1 MIHSVI
7 CRFTRCGHSSN
18 LAAGIGLM
26 ALLLT
31 TSPAVLAK
39 PSDTGT
45 DEGWGRWEAL
55 DRGMAG
61 RRRVP
66 PKLDQAVEERRS
78 DDTELR
84 HAEARRLAKAL
95 RRAEARGKGDQRRQG
110 RDRSQPSAAA
120 QTSAAQTAQKTVN
133 TATLQEAMLLEA
145 ALTPTTPVTA
155 AWLRTGPGGLYAVS
169 VADLAAGMGQTQGTI
184 RNRATR
190 GTLSLT
196 TGGQIAPWYFDA
208 VRDQLLFA
216 GVAYETFHTDENA
229 HRIYF
234 GTGKRRLMTVASGT
248 PTQAAGAQTPF
259 RDTLHFEEEPDMFY
273 STGTVASEPDA
284 DYWFWDYLYGG
295 YKDQIQ
301 VALTIPNPAPS
312 GTAQLRIRLRGW
324 TDLEAGDEHQV
335 SARLNGTPV
344 GATVTWD
351 GFAEALLVADVAQ
364 SLLKAD
370 GNNTLTLHNAYAA
383 GTHPGQWLDD
393 VEIDYDRLPVAAGG
407 SLWLHQVP
415 AGVQTVTGLASG
427 DILVVESPTGNA
439 VLRQDVR
446 IDPDGAS
453 AWRVTFAVA
462 VPADYLVVERTA
474 LAAPAIAPDYPV
486 SPSLTDLTNQAD
498 YLIIYA
504 PEFAGTAQ
512 ALAAYRDLE
521 YGVVKTVNLD
531 DIYDQYSAGRED
543 PTAITRFMDR
553 VKKWSRVPAVVTLI
567 GKGSLDHKNRMG
579 YGDSFLPV
587 VMTDT
592 PWALAA
598 SDDRL
603 LGGNSAAPFAIG
615 RLPIT
620 NDAEGFGYLQ
630 KLSAYEA
637 SGPAVERRAVL
648 AADNPDAGGDF
659 HTNSDLLAERL
670 LGRGFTQ
677 ATKLYHPRDA
687 VRSQLIASA
696 TWAVEYVGY
705 DGHGSTAQVG
715 NGSERFITA
724 ADAAALRNSALPV
737 FTALTCAAGDDT
749 VPGVRSLAGALVLNP
764 DGGAIAAVAPTG
776 LSLDADAQTL
786 GNALVDR
793 LFDGAAEDS
802 VGTAVREAKAQ
813 TSGEISA
820 FMHRIYSVVGEP
832 GVRVR

>member
-1 MIHSVI
+1 MIRCLLS
-7 CRFTRCGHSSN
+7 RF
-18 LAAGIGLM
+18 AARGLPAHPVGVAAVA
-26 ALLLT
+26 ALLLSIPLT
-31 TSPAVLAK
+31 TSAV
-39 PSDTGT
+39 PSDA
-45 DEGWGRWEAL
+45 EPEVGWGRWETLA
-55 DRGMAG
+55 RGMAG

-78 DDTELR
+78 DTTELR
-84 HAEARRLAKAL
+84 HAEARRLDQTL
-95 RRAEARGKGDQRRQG
+95 VRADASGSGYQRRQG
-110 RDRSQPSAAA
+110 RDPSQASAAA
-120 QTSAAQTAQKTVN
+120 QKSQKTVS
-133 TATLQEAMLLEA
+133 TATLQEAMLLEP
-145 ALTPTTPVTA
+145 ALAPTTPVKA
-155 AWLRTGPGGLYAVS
+155 AWLRTGLAGLYAVS
-169 VADLAAGMGQTQGTI
+169 VADLAAGMGQTQGAI
-184 RNRATR
+184 RNRAKG

-196 TGGQIAPWYFDA
+196 TGGQITPWYFDT

-216 GVAYETFHTDENA
+216 AAAYETFHTDQNA

-234 GTGKRRLMTVASGT
+234 GTTKRRLMTVASGT
-248 PTQAAGAQTPF
+248 PTEAAGTQTPF
-259 RDTLHFEEEPDMFY
+259 RDTLQFEEEPDMLY
-273 STGTVASEPDA
+273 STWTVASEPNA

-301 VALTIPNPAPS
+301 VALNIPNPAAS

-364 SLLKAD
+364 SLLNAD

-393 VEIDYDRLPVAAGG
+393 IEIDYDRLPVAAGG
-407 SLWLHQVP
+407 GLWLHQVP
-415 AGVQTVTGLASG
+415 EGVQTVTGLASG
-427 DILVVESPTGNA
+427 DILVVESPTGSA

-446 IDPDGAS
+446 IDADGAS
-453 AWRVTFAVA
+453 GWRVTFAVA
-462 VPADYLVVERTA
+462 APADYLVVERTA
-474 LAAPAIAPDYPV
+474 LTAPAIAPDYPV

-543 PTAITRFMDR
+543 PTAITRFMYR

-567 GKGSLDHKNRMG
+567 GKGSLDHKDRMG
-579 YGDSFLPV
+579 YGDSFLPI

-592 PWALAA
+592 PWALAP

-620 NDAEGFGYLQ
+620 NDQEGLAYLQ

-637 SGPAVERRAVL
+637 GVPAADTFAVL
-648 AADNPDAGGDF
+648 VADQPDDGGDF
-659 HTNSDLLAERL
+659 HANADLLADRL
-670 LGRGFTQ
+670 ADLGLSGVSTYKHPYQSGQAGLLAGFN
-677 ATKLYHPRDA
+677 A
-687 VRSQLIASA
+687 
-696 TWAVEYVGY
+696 EYLSY
-705 DGHGSTAQVG
+705 DGHGSSLRLGKSATFLTWQQARDLS
-715 NGSERFITA
+715 NGVSSI
-724 ADAAALRNSALPV
+724 
-737 FTALTCAAGDDT
+737 FTALTCAAGDWSN
-749 VPGVRSLAGALVLNP
+749 PGQPSVVGALVLNP
-764 DGGAIAAVAPTG
+764 AGGSVAAFAPTA
-776 LSLDADAQTL
+776 LSLDADAQVL
-786 GNALVDR
+786 GNAFVDR
-793 LFDGAAEDS
+793 LFGDGDTIGS
-802 VGTAVREAKAQ
+802 AVRAAKAQ
-813 TSGEISA
+813 TSGEIPT
-820 FMHRIYSVVGEP
+820 FMARTYTVIGEP
-832 GVRVR
+832 GARAR